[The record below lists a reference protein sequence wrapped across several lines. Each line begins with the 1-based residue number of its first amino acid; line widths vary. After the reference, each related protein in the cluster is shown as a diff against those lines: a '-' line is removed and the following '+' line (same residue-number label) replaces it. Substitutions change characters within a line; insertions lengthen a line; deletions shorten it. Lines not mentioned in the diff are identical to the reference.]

1 MRGREICRDIMR
13 GKNLRGRGIC
23 RDIMRG
29 ETFFEGKATSMKTGC
44 LPRLSNVAAAVS
56 VGLLIIM
63 TMMTMAMMGIM
74 ILVMSI
80 KNEDRIRPPLVSRMM
95 DMGM

>member
-13 GKNLRGRGIC
+13 GENMRGRGIC

-63 TMMTMAMMGIM
+63 RTMKEMVM
-74 ILVMSI
+74 IGL
-80 KNEDRIRPPLVSRMM
+80 DLPLFL
-95 DMGM
+95 G

>member
-1 MRGREICRDIMR
+1 MQGYCERGNMRGISW
-13 GKNLRGRGIC
+13 
-23 RDIMRG
+23 DIMRG

-63 TMMTMAMMGIM
+63 RTMKEMVM
-74 ILVMSI
+74 IGL
-80 KNEDRIRPPLVSRMM
+80 DLPLFL
-95 DMGM
+95 G

>member
-1 MRGREICRDIMR
+1 MR
-13 GKNLRGRGIC
+13 GKLDLFEVFINHITRRGKYEWNLPAYHVR
-23 RDIMRG
+23 

-63 TMMTMAMMGIM
+63 RTMKEMVM
-74 ILVMSI
+74 IGL
-80 KNEDRIRPPLVSRMM
+80 DLPLFL
-95 DMGM
+95 G